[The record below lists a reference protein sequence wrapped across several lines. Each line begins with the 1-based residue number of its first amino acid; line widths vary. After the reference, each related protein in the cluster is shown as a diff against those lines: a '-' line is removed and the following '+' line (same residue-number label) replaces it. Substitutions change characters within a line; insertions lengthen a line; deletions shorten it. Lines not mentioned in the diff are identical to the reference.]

1 MSEVLQPEPERNEK
15 SGEVDSGERRD
26 QEGVVLYHPA
36 GVDLEVV
43 KKLLAEQECG
53 RIITLPHNMEFAC
66 YQKPTNKIWLVRYC
80 TFCMIVVVARDEA
93 QAKER
98 YYNWLR
104 DNDFIGLHTAA
115 CLSDFYDL
123 MVSEL
128 NKDNW
133 KLLEVGFSTLPDDKH
148 YIDIS
153 LLNEV
158 DNG

>member
-1 MSEVLQPEPERNEK
+1 MSEVLQPEPGRNEK
-15 SGEVDSGERRD
+15 SGEVGSGEGGSE
-26 QEGVVLYHPA
+26 EGVGCDCCCPA
-36 GVDLEVV
+36 NLEYTCI
-43 KKLLAEQECG
+43 LEPAN
-53 RIITLPHNMEFAC
+53 R
-66 YQKPTNKIWLVRYC
+66 IWLVRYN
-80 TFCMIVVVARDEA
+80 TFCMIVVVARDEV

-123 MVSEL
+123 MVSEPC
-128 NKDNW
+128 KGNW
-133 KLLEVGFSTLPDDKH
+133 KLLEVGVSTLPDDKH